1 MTNRSISANSVWVT
15 NESGRALDER
25 LAGTLRPV
33 GQQAVQ
39 SRKTCAPKIL
49 LEQFLRGSFRCN
61 ARIMG
66 VSGWHM
72 ACVERRYTRAEPLTC
87 GSVLQHNQNRSR
99 RTVTMKLNQMLVM
112 AGIAAVMT
120 LSASKL
126 VAQNDTPK
134 GDRRGRGNFD
144 PAQMQERMM
153 EGVREQFA
161 IKDDA
166 EWKAIEPLVKK
177 VMDGRREAM
186 VGGMGMMFRRPG
198 GDNNGGGQDRSRRF
212 GGEPGPEVEAL
223 QKAIEAKASKE
234 ELKTKMAAVRKVKQ
248 ANEAKLKAAQDEL
261 KKVLTVPQ
269 EAAALQ
275 MGLVQ

>member
-1 MTNRSISANSVWVT
+1 
-15 NESGRALDER
+15 
-25 LAGTLRPV
+25 
-33 GQQAVQ
+33 
-39 SRKTCAPKIL
+39 
-49 LEQFLRGSFRCN
+49 
-61 ARIMG
+61 
-66 VSGWHM
+66 
-72 ACVERRYTRAEPLTC
+72 
-87 GSVLQHNQNRSR
+87 
-99 RTVTMKLNQMLVM
+99 MKLKQLLMM
-112 AGIAAVMT
+112 SGIAAVMA

-134 GDRRGRGNFD
+134 ADRRGRGNFD
-144 PAQMQERMM
+144 PAQMMDGIRER
-153 EGVREQFA
+153 FA

-166 EWKAIEPLVKK
+166 EWKAIEPLVQK

-212 GGEPGPEVEAL
+212 GGEPSPEVEAL

>member
-1 MTNRSISANSVWVT
+1 
-15 NESGRALDER
+15 
-25 LAGTLRPV
+25 
-33 GQQAVQ
+33 
-39 SRKTCAPKIL
+39 
-49 LEQFLRGSFRCN
+49 
-61 ARIMG
+61 
-66 VSGWHM
+66 
-72 ACVERRYTRAEPLTC
+72 
-87 GSVLQHNQNRSR
+87 
-99 RTVTMKLNQMLVM
+99 MKLKQLLMM
-112 AGIAAVMT
+112 SGIAAVMA

-134 GDRRGRGNFD
+134 ADRRGRGNFD
-144 PAQMQERMM
+144 PAQMMDGIRER
-153 EGVREQFA
+153 FA

-166 EWKAIEPLVKK
+166 EWKAIEPLVQK

-212 GGEPGPEVEAL
+212 GEPSPEVEAL

>member
-1 MTNRSISANSVWVT
+1 M
-15 NESGRALDER
+15 SG
-25 LAGTLRPV
+25 V
-33 GQQAVQ
+33 
-39 SRKTCAPKIL
+39 
-49 LEQFLRGSFRCN
+49 
-61 ARIMG
+61 
-66 VSGWHM
+66 
-72 ACVERRYTRAEPLTC
+72 
-87 GSVLQHNQNRSR
+87 
-99 RTVTMKLNQMLVM
+99 
-112 AGIAAVMT
+112 AAVMA

-134 GDRRGRGNFD
+134 ADRRGRGNFD
-144 PAQMQERMM
+144 PAQIMDGIRER
-153 EGVREQFA
+153 FA

-166 EWKAIEPLVKK
+166 EWKAIEPLVQK

-212 GGEPGPEVEAL
+212 GGEPSPEVEAL

>member
-1 MTNRSISANSVWVT
+1 
-15 NESGRALDER
+15 
-25 LAGTLRPV
+25 
-33 GQQAVQ
+33 
-39 SRKTCAPKIL
+39 
-49 LEQFLRGSFRCN
+49 
-61 ARIMG
+61 
-66 VSGWHM
+66 
-72 ACVERRYTRAEPLTC
+72 
-87 GSVLQHNQNRSR
+87 
-99 RTVTMKLNQMLVM
+99 MKLKQLLMM
-112 AGIAAVMT
+112 SGIAAVMA

-134 GDRRGRGNFD
+134 ADRRGRGNFD
-144 PAQMQERMM
+144 PAQMMDGIRER
-153 EGVREQFA
+153 FA

-166 EWKAIEPLVKK
+166 EWKAIEPLVQK

-198 GDNNGGGQDRSRRF
+198 GDNNGGGQDRIMRF
-212 GGEPGPEVEAL
+212 GEPSPEVEAL

>member
-1 MTNRSISANSVWVT
+1 
-15 NESGRALDER
+15 
-25 LAGTLRPV
+25 
-33 GQQAVQ
+33 
-39 SRKTCAPKIL
+39 
-49 LEQFLRGSFRCN
+49 
-61 ARIMG
+61 
-66 VSGWHM
+66 
-72 ACVERRYTRAEPLTC
+72 
-87 GSVLQHNQNRSR
+87 
-99 RTVTMKLNQMLVM
+99 MKLNKMLVT
-112 AGIAAVMT
+112 AGIAAVMA
-120 LSASKL
+120 LSTSKL
-126 VAQNDTPK
+126 VAQDPPPGGQG
-134 GDRRGRGNFD
+134 GDRQGRGGRGGGNFD

-153 EGVREQFA
+153 EGVRDQFA

-177 VMDGRREAM
+177 VMDGRREATI
-186 VGGMGMMFRRPG
+186 GGMGMMFRRPG

-212 GGEPGPEVEAL
+212 GGEPSPEVEAL
-223 QKAIEAKASKE
+223 QKAIEAKAPKE